1 MAARTVPP
9 PKPHKSNSGTA
20 ARPAEAGQFSR
31 LLAVETVPDTGLDME
46 VSASDTECAALAESC
61 GLVAVHEFEAAFH
74 VRKRDRSRCNVAGR
88 LHARVTQSCVVSLEP
103 FETLVDAEIN
113 VDFAES
119 GSPAAEAHGA
129 EDPPDLIADGKI
141 DLGALAAEF
150 LILNLDVY
158 PRKPGVAFD
167 AADVCREPRDENSPF
182 AVLRHR
188 S

>member
-1 MAARTVPP
+1 M
-9 PKPHKSNSGTA
+9 
-20 ARPAEAGQFSR
+20 
-31 LLAVETVPDTGLDME
+31 
-46 VSASDTECAALAESC
+46 
-61 GLVAVHEFEAAFH
+61 
-74 VRKRDRSRCNVAGR
+74 RKRNRSRYNVAGH

-103 FETLVDAEIN
+103 FETIVDAEID
-113 VDFAES
+113 VDFAEA

-167 AADVCREPRDENSPF
+167 AADVCREPKDEISPF